1 MDILEDMLTDLA
13 VYWAPVG
20 PDDTGRKTY
29 AAPVEVKC
37 RWEEAGQEFMDPAG
51 NRRVST
57 AVVYTDVDTEPLGVL
72 WHSTKKV
79 GDTAGS
85 AISELTDEDDPFANA
100 GAYEI
105 QRFAKLPTFDGDEF
119 LRTSYL

>member
-1 MDILEDMLTDLA
+1 MLTDLA
-13 VYWAPVG
+13 VYWAPTG
-20 PDDTGRKTY
+20 TDDTGRKTY
-29 AAPVEVKC
+29 ASPVEVAC

-57 AVVYTDVDTEPLGVL
+57 AVVYTNQDTEPLGVL

-79 GDTAGS
+79 TDTAGS
-85 AISELTDEDDPFANA
+85 AIDELTDEGNPFANA

-105 QRFAKLPTFDGDEF
+105 QRFTKLPTLDGEEF
-119 LRTSYL
+119 LRASYL